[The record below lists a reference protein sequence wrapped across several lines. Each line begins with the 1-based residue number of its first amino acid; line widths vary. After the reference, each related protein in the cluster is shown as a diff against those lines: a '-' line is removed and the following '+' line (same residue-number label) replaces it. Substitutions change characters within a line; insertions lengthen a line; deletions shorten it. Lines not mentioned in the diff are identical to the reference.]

1 VRNTR
6 GERTGTFYSVWR
18 REPDG
23 HWRIVLDHGCDAC
36 ACAQP
41 EPVTVN

>member
-1 VRNTR
+1 VRNAR

-36 ACAQP
+36 KDCKG
-41 EPVTVN
+41 